1 MLAGMDWSFTLV
13 FGGFVLIWTIGLIIG
28 MAYLR
33 GGLGAVRLVAP
44 RLAILIPILVLT
56 LVVQA
61 IVTSKVGAMTVGL
74 VLLPVVLVTLVLQI
88 RRYRHIRATAPDD
101 VRASVAFTPPIR
113 TFAIIA
119 FVIMLVGSF
128 LLAFLASRAGL

>member
-13 FGGFVLIWTIGLIIG
+13 FGGFILIWTIGVLTGI
-28 MAYLR
+28 AYLR
-33 GGLGAVRLVAP
+33 GGRDAVGRILP

-56 LVVQA
+56 LVVQS
-61 IVTSKVGAMTVGL
+61 IVTSKVGNMTVGL

-119 FVIMLVGSF
+119 LVIMLVGSI